1 MAGNNRVQIVTAEIG
16 TASSRSHCTAAAGV
30 AWSDGT
36 IRYREFCAGAPGPD
50 GPDLVTLLLR
60 LNEDD
65 AHGPAPGPCARGD
78 VMHAASGL
86 ANGLGAY
93 VAAVTAEGIRFACL
107 RGDDAWVGWDCSAPL
122 VAGRLR
128 TSQARIAELLEEVRA
143 SRASL
148 HGLSS
153 QTRRAAERI
162 RSEARRT
169 FGSVHRAVDDERR
182 MVAGESK
189 RLDGLLEQVSQ
200 SAANLELPQYRI
212 NLMAVTPRQ
221 VLRGLGNA
229 RNQLDA
235 VVLDREEAARALP
248 GQQAW
253 SEQGMAMVEH
263 LERALRE
270 ATAAR
275 DLLAR
280 AHDAAR
286 MSVRL
291 PQRRGSGL
299 RQDSRESASLAAD
312 WLHVAR
318 ASAGGAPAPAARLHL
333 LDAAETADAAGR
345 RRNIAELCSVVALG
359 VEAAELAM
367 TVVKLE
373 LLAARASVAA
383 AAGRTTRTGTEQEE
397 RDE

>member
-1 MAGNNRVQIVTAEIG
+1 MSG
-16 TASSRSHCTAAAGV
+16 SRSHCTAAAGV
-30 AWSDGT
+30 AGTDGT
-36 IRYREFCAGAPGPD
+36 IRYREFCAGPPGWD

-65 AHGPAPGPCARGD
+65 GAGPAAGPCVHGDGVHAAAGLAHG
-78 VMHAASGL
+78 
-86 ANGLGAY
+86 LGGY

-128 TSQARIAELLEEVRA
+128 TSQARIAELLEEVRSA
-143 SRASL
+143 RASL
-148 HGLSS
+148 HGLSRES
-153 QTRRAAERI
+153 RGVAERI
-162 RSEARRT
+162 KSEARRM
-169 FGSVHRAVDDERR
+169 FGSVHRAVEDERR
-182 MVAGESK
+182 IVAGESK
-189 RLDGLLEQVSQ
+189 WLDGRLEQVSRA
-200 SAANLELPQYRI
+200 AANLELPQYRI
-212 NLMAVTPRQ
+212 NLMARLPRD
-221 VLRGLGNA
+221 VLRGLGSA
-229 RNQLDA
+229 SHQLDA
-235 VVLDREEAARALP
+235 VALDREEAARALP

-253 SEQGMAMVEH
+253 SEQGGAIVEH

-270 ATAAR
+270 ATAAGEA
-275 DLLAR
+275 LVR
-280 AHDAAR
+280 AHDAAQ

-291 PQRRGSGL
+291 PQRQGSKL
-299 RQDSRESASLAAD
+299 RKASREGVARAAD

-333 LDAAETADAAGR
+333 LDAAETADAAGS

-373 LLAARASVAA
+373 LLAARACVAA
-383 AAGRTTRTGTEQEE
+383 AAESTHRNREETGGLS
-397 RDE
+397 